1 MTLIVQATTT
11 TRSETSSEVRERV
24 ARRIAA
30 PEGGRVHIAR
40 EPGACKD
47 GAGQPSVRLGV
58 VPLATGRGRGGGPGV
73 ALTPMLRL
81 FFKSIWQLFAGAYAD
96 DQSAHPPRPAYRGRK
111 REGARAA
118 R

>member
-1 MTLIVQATTT
+1 MTLMVQATAT

-30 PEGGRVHIAR
+30 PEGRKSAYS
-40 EPGACKD
+40 PGA
-47 GAGQPSVRLGV
+47 GSLQGRRGQPSVRLGV
-58 VPLATGRGRGGGPGV
+58 VRLATGRGRGGGPGV

-81 FFKSIWQLFAGAYAD
+81 FCTSIWQLFAGAYAHH
-96 DQSAHPPRPAYRGRK
+96 QSARPPRPAYRGRK

>member
-1 MTLIVQATTT
+1 MTRMVQATAS

-30 PEGGRVHIAR
+30 PEGRTSAYS
-40 EPGACKD
+40 PGA
-47 GAGQPSVRLGV
+47 GRLQGPRGQPSVRLGV
-58 VPLATGRGRGGGPGV
+58 VRLATGWGRGGWPGV
-73 ALTPMLRL
+73 ALTPTLRL
-81 FFKSIWQLFAGAYAD
+81 FCTSIWQLFAGAYAD
-96 DQSAHPPRPAYRGRK
+96 HQSARPPRPAYRGRK